1 MVSNV
6 TDADARTPI
15 EMMHAGYEVRVI
27 YFGIQI
33 KKLVLEKKLEQKKKY
48 QTYLAV

>member
-33 KKLVLEKKLEQKKKY
+33 KN
-48 QTYLAV
+48 